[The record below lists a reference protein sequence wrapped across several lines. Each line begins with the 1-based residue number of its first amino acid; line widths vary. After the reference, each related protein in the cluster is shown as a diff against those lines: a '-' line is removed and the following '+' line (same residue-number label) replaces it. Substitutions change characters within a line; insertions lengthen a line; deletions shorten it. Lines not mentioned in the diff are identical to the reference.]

1 MSAFTKIEEKKQ
13 TSELDS
19 VKELLQNPK
28 TTLPDV
34 LTSQACYR
42 AMKLKFPPL
51 LE

>member
-1 MSAFTKIEEKKQ
+1 MSSFTKIEEKKQ
-13 TSELDS
+13 ATELET
-19 VKELLQNPK
+19 VKELIQDPK

-42 AMKLKFPPL
+42 AMKMKFPPL